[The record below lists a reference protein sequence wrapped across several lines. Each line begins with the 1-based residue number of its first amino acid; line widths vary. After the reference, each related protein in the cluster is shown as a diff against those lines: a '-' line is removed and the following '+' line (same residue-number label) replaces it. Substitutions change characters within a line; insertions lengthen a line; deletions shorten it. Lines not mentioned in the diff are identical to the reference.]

1 VRRRGRLLTQC
12 LQEFH
17 LLLHRLIIHSLHLV
31 CKVAAKLVEPL
42 SIPVGHDQRHGLAL
56 VLAALVGEQPVV
68 DASRCVGPI
77 VEVSRPRPEFTSVP
91 GQRDRLPDAVVCVRP
106 GLVGNVDGDA
116 FGVLATV
123 PLRPRGDQ
131 VEIGVRARL
140 P

>member
-1 VRRRGRLLTQC
+1 
-12 LQEFH
+12 
-17 LLLHRLIIHSLHLV
+17 
-31 CKVAAKLVEPL
+31 
-42 SIPVGHDQRHGLAL
+42 
-56 VLAALVGEQPVV
+56 
-68 DASRCVGPI
+68 

-140 P
+140 LEADEDDAAASLAVLLGGGKSVPTCIRRSVAASADGDP

>member
-1 VRRRGRLLTQC
+1 
-12 LQEFH
+12 
-17 LLLHRLIIHSLHLV
+17 
-31 CKVAAKLVEPL
+31 
-42 SIPVGHDQRHGLAL
+42 